1 MEAVIRFTQKPTWVT
16 ATGPSGSWDV
26 MSFVNFSG
34 LELSLRLVGF
44 EGATNPVVQVAME
57 TGMRFDQDFAPLGR
71 FLPLVTPGEVCT
83 RRFDGLLRYARYNVV
98 QLAGATAACFVL
110 EGKALP

>member
-1 MEAVIRFTQKPTWVT
+1 MEAVIRFTEKPQWVT
-16 ATGPSGSWDV
+16 ATGPSSSWDV
-26 MSFVNFSG
+26 MSFVNFRG

-44 EGATNPVVQVAME
+44 EGASDPVLQVAME
-57 TGMRFDQDFAPLGR
+57 TGMRFDEDFAPLGR
-71 FLPLVTPGEVCT
+71 FLPLVMPGEVCT
-83 RRFDGLLRYARYNVV
+83 RRFEGLLRFARWNVV